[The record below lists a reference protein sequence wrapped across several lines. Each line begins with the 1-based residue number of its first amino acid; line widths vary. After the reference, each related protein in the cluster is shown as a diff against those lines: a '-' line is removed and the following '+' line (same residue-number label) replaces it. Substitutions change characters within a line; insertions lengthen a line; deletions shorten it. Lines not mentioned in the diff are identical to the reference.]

1 MKKKLVKKIA
11 VSLCLASMFLGTH
24 QCIASAANTADTT
37 WTYNVGG
44 DSDNIRFT
52 GTRTKQNNT
61 KAYCKVSAF
70 STNHKS
76 GDWLAV
82 TLVDKYGNTFSR
94 DFERS
99 FNRPGQYSITNL
111 AYEDRGKCDVQLRFK
126 SINYRKDYTWYA
138 SGVWSP
144 DSTRVYN

>member
-44 DSDNIRFT
+44 D
-52 GTRTKQNNT
+52 
-61 KAYCKVSAF
+61 
-70 STNHKS
+70 
-76 GDWLAV
+76 WLTV

-111 AYEDRGKCDVQLRFK
+111 AYEDRGRCDVQLRFK